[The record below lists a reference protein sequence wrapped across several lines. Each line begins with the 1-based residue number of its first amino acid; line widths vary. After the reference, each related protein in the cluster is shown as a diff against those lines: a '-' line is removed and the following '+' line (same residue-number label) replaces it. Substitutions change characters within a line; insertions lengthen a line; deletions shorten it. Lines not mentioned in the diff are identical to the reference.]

1 MGRMTL
7 GEAELPPSSRR
18 RPCHAGAVQVAAR
31 LFQEWLME
39 RMNARM
45 AAATCRGE
53 EIIVRCRPGTA
64 AGGDAPMRA
73 AA

>member
-1 MGRMTL
+1 
-7 GEAELPPSSRR
+7 
-18 RPCHAGAVQVAAR
+18 
-31 LFQEWLME
+31 ME